1 MAFTKLAAGV
11 VAAAVMAVAAAQA
24 QTASVSGT
32 VPAPAP
38 RANVDGGT
46 VVGVQQ
52 PDGLTVFKGIPY
64 ASAPVRDL
72 RWQPPQGVLP
82 WAGDLPA
89 DRFAPM
95 CLQQLRAKNS
105 IFYLGEEASSEDC
118 LYLNVWSTAKPADR
132 QPVMV
137 FIHGGGW
144 TAGAGSMSL
153 YSGET
158 LAKKGVVVVTF
169 NYRLGGLG
177 FFAHP
182 ELTAEGNG
190 NSGNYG
196 LMDMIAALKWV
207 KSNIGQF
214 GGDPASITLYGQS
227 SGATAISILQTS
239 PLAPGLFHRVIGQ
252 SGGYALAGPLPT
264 RAEAEHAGVAAA
276 EKIKAKSLKEL
287 RTFGGDTINAIV
299 SNPRPVVDGVVLS
312 QQPSEVYGAGK
323 QLAMPLL
330 IGSNA
335 DEGTAYPV
343 VLNAATFTD
352 DANKRYGVEAGRLL
366 SLYPAKTDAEAA
378 ASSYALMRDRTFA
391 SPMRR
396 WAVQEARIAP
406 VYMYHFSR
414 VHPFVDGLGYLQ
426 QTPATAFGAYHG
438 AEMAYAYGTL
448 DVVNRFGKTR
458 EWTEDDRKYSDAMT
472 SYWTSFA
479 KKGDPNTAGQPA
491 WPPYK
496 PEEEQVLIF
505 GKEIK
510 PGELPNKAQLDFFK
524 GP

>member
-1 MAFTKLAAGV
+1 MAFTKLAAGM
-11 VAAAVMAVAAAQA
+11 AAAVMAVTATQA
-24 QTASVSGT
+24 QTTAT
-32 VPAPAP
+32 PTPAP
-38 RANVDGGT
+38 RANVEGGA
-46 VVGVQQ
+46 VVGVQG

-64 ASAPVRDL
+64 ASPPVRDL

-105 IFYLGEEASSEDC
+105 IFYTGEEASSEDC

-137 FIHGGGW
+137 FIYGGGW
-144 TAGAGSMSL
+144 TVGSGSMPL
-153 YSGET
+153 YSGEH
-158 LAKKGVVVVTF
+158 LARKGVVVVTF

-182 ELTAEGNG
+182 ELTAEGKG
-190 NSGNYG
+190 TSGNYG

-207 KSNIGQF
+207 KANIAQF
-214 GGDPASITLYGQS
+214 GGDPGSVTLYGQS
-227 SGATAISILQTS
+227 AGSVAISLLQTS
-239 PLAPGLFHRVIGQ
+239 PLASGLFHRVIGQ
-252 SGGYALAGPLPT
+252 SGGYAIAGPLPT
-264 RAEAEHAGVAAA
+264 RAEAEQAGVTAA
-276 EKIKAKSLKEL
+276 EKIKAKSLREL
-287 RTFGGDTINAIV
+287 RTFGGDTIMSV
-299 SNPRPVVDGVVLS
+299 VTNPRPILDGAVLP
-312 QQPSEVYGAGK
+312 QQPSDVYGAGK

-343 VLNAATFTD
+343 VATAAAFTD

-366 SLYPAKTDAEAA
+366 SLYPAKNDAEAA
-378 ASSYALMRDRTFA
+378 ISSYALMRDRTFA
-391 SPMRR
+391 APMRR
-396 WAVQEARIAP
+396 WAMQEARIAP
-406 VYMYHFSR
+406 VFMYHFSR
-414 VHPFVDGLGYLQ
+414 VHPFVEGLGYLQ
-426 QTPATAFGAYHG
+426 QTPATSFGAYHG
-438 AEMAYAYGTL
+438 SEMAYAYGTL
-448 DVVNRFGKTR
+448 DVFNRFGKTR
-458 EWTEDDRKYSDAMT
+458 EWTEEDRKYADTMMG
-472 SYWTSFA
+472 YWTSFA
-479 KKGDPNTAGQPA
+479 KKGDPNAAGLPA

-496 PEEEQVLIF
+496 PEEEQVMLF
-505 GKEIK
+505 GKDIK